1 METLVE
7 KFKPD
12 IDSKDND
19 GVSKGSASTTFAI
32 CIFSF
37 YKSNQPGNELRL
49 SVSFEVSKL
58 LVYCRSGLVM
68 IV

>member
-7 KFKPD
+7 KYQAD
-12 IDSKDND
+12 INSKDND
-19 GVSKGSASTTFAI
+19 GVSKDHVYTTFAI

-58 LVYCRSGLVM
+58 LVYCRSGLGMMV
-68 IV
+68 

>member
-7 KFKPD
+7 KYQAD
-12 IDSKDND
+12 INSKDNN
-19 GVSKGSASTTFAI
+19 GVSKNHVYTTFAI

-37 YKSNQPGNELRL
+37 YKSNQPGRL

-58 LVYCRSGLVM
+58 LVYCRSGLGMMV
-68 IV
+68 